1 MKFPEVLPFK
11 GDKVLAIGLLRLAKE
26 KVAKGECIYLC
37 SAVNAAAAKVLSNPN
52 EVTDWIEDMLGVLG
66 LVTQY
71 RWFVNEADLKVKDLG
86 VPEKR
91 QTYKRM
97 EREYRVAWA
106 KHLISHLQNDTQLHR
121 VPRPK
126 DHHPD

>member
-1 MKFPEVLPFK
+1 MKFPEVTPYK

-37 SAVNAAAAKVLSNPN
+37 SAVNAAAAQVMSNPIQ
-52 EVTDWIEDMLGVLG
+52 VTDWIENMLGVLA
-66 LVTQY
+66 LVTQ
-71 RWFVNEADLKVKDLG
+71 FKGFTDEADLKVKDLG

-106 KHLISHLQNDTQLHR
+106 KHLVRHLQKQF
-121 VPRPK
+121 
-126 DHHPD
+126 